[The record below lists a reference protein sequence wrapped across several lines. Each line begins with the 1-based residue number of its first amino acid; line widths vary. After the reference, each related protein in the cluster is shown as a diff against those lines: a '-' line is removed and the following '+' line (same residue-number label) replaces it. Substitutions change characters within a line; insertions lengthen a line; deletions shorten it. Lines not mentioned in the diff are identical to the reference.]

1 VVEIDTT
8 IGNLKNTTILLYLH
22 CLTTNCH
29 KNCHKKAHLVVEIDT
44 TVGNLILGVIYEN
57 NFLLFIEHSTWPGLF
72 SVIFL
77 STKKARKF
85 NGGQNKQTNK
95 QPQQLRLC
103 SLILHALS
111 ISVFS
116 SSSSFRHEFIE
127 QKNSLDWHCYFND
140 SCDNFLLVYNY
151 GSSGQ

>member
-57 NFLLFIEHSTWPGLF
+57 NFLLFIEQISKAIVFATVEF
-72 SVIFL
+72 SRPF
-77 STKKARKF
+77 
-85 NGGQNKQTNK
+85 
-95 QPQQLRLC
+95 
-103 SLILHALS
+103 
-111 ISVFS
+111 
-116 SSSSFRHEFIE
+116 
-127 QKNSLDWHCYFND
+127 W
-140 SCDNFLLVYNY
+140 
-151 GSSGQ
+151 